1 MTEASHSRPIEAVI
15 FDMDGVLI
23 DSREMIY
30 QAMEHVLTS
39 RNVAGVSR
47 EHMAEVTGKPIAE
60 MYRLL
65 APGLDV
71 DELEQAHLAHH
82 EENIGLL
89 KEFEGT
95 ASALQALQ
103 ASRYL
108 LGVFTG
114 FNQLTYSRLDQFGL
128 RGYFQEIVETTQ
140 YEKHKPDP
148 EGLLLCIERLKT
160 TPEKVV
166 YVGDGKSDMLA
177 GRAAG
182 VYQTIG
188 FTQGFGSKEALIEAG
203 ADHTI
208 DSHGEL
214 VALIRNIGAENGS

>member
-1 MTEASHSRPIEAVI
+1 MTEINKQRPIEAII

-30 QAMEHVLTS
+30 QAMEYVLES
-39 RNVAGVSR
+39 QNIIGVSR
-47 EHMAEVTGKPIAE
+47 DHIAEVTGKPIKE
-60 MYRLL
+60 MYRIL
-65 APGLDV
+65 APDLDV
-71 DELEQAHLAHH
+71 NELERAHLAHH
-82 EENIGLL
+82 DDNIELL
-89 KEFEGT
+89 KEFVGT
-95 ASALQALQ
+95 KTALRELRV
-103 ASRYL
+103 SNYL

-114 FNQLTYSRLDQFGL
+114 FNHLTYSRLDQFGL

-160 TPEKVV
+160 IPEKVI

-182 VYQTIG
+182 VHRTIG
-188 FTQGFGSKEALIEAG
+188 FTQGFSSRQALIEAG

-208 DSHGEL
+208 DSHSEL
-214 VALIRNIGAENGS
+214 VTLIRDIGAENGP